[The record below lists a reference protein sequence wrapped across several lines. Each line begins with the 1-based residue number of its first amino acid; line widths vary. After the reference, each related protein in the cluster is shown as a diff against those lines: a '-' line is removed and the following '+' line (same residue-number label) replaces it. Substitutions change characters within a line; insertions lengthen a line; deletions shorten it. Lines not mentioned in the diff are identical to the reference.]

1 MSYTTTKIRPLK
13 SYPTYQFYAKAD
25 SKSTDLNN
33 VFKICILETFK
44 WLRARLNKF
53 DYIPPEITTPEPEN
67 FADFSL
73 DTLTSFSNS
82 SGLGIE
88 AVYIENKGVWSFR
101 INETDMGANIGTE
114 TERLPVNGRTF
125 DTEISFAKQNDCV
138 EIGVRT
144 ICSEPSTV
152 TADCEV
158 FRPTVVKALA
168 ENPNIRLIHGGFIL
182 DEKPLEVTTK
192 ADADK
197 LISIYENE
205 LLNFPIV
212 IVCDTETEIKT
223 QVIPDINT
231 DSARFNIKGGF
242 SYSGI
247 NDLSIDAGS
256 LNAKIKKDLPL
267 KKDKPQKTVKKTYP
281 VKSEPLKTKL
291 PPFDYERLAEK
302 LVGFAIVAFVD
313 ERFFRTLE
321 NKMQLSLKYGDI
333 IVVRNKKEIERFSY
347 DSYRKNM
354 KDFFKSLRFDVSAMP
369 KRKQY
374 HFGNVL
380 FYSDAKLKEYHT
392 KRHETNSLEEECSIY
407 RLEINELRKQ
417 LREISQ
423 QQTDMHLISD
433 SLRITQ
439 KKVGSLQ
446 KELEVSRRKYNELF
460 MESEQKKAAYL
471 KTSELVNFYKQ
482 QVEVASTFPTHKD
495 DVCDWIE
502 DYFSDNIILTQRAKS
517 EMRKYSG
524 ALDIASLC
532 DGIVYLNAYADLR
545 KRNISEELLQLYGER
560 NNWEVQNCGKVSL
573 KMRKSDYIVT
583 YNDTQYILDLHIK
596 HGVNPEELIRIYF
609 CWDDDLKKLIIGSMP
624 EHLATVKQ
632 NT

>member
-1 MSYTTTKIRPLK
+1 M
-13 SYPTYQFYAKAD
+13 
-25 SKSTDLNN
+25 
-33 VFKICILETFK
+33 
-44 WLRARLNKF
+44 
-53 DYIPPEITTPEPEN
+53 
-67 FADFSL
+67 
-73 DTLTSFSNS
+73 
-82 SGLGIE
+82 
-88 AVYIENKGVWSFR
+88 
-101 INETDMGANIGTE
+101 
-114 TERLPVNGRTF
+114 
-125 DTEISFAKQNDCV
+125 
-138 EIGVRT
+138 
-144 ICSEPSTV
+144 
-152 TADCEV
+152 
-158 FRPTVVKALA
+158 
-168 ENPNIRLIHGGFIL
+168 IHGGFIL

-212 IVCDTETEIKT
+212 IICDTETEIKT
-223 QVIPDINT
+223 QEILDINA

-247 NDLSIDAGS
+247 NDLSMDAGS

-291 PPFDYERLAEK
+291 PPFNYERLAEK

-333 IVVRNKKEIERFSY
+333 IVVRNKKEIERFGY

-423 QQTDMHLISD
+423 QQTDMHLTSD

-502 DYFSDNIILTQRAKS
+502 DNFSDNIILTQRAKS

-573 KMRKSDYIVT
+573 KMRRSDYIVT

-609 CWDDDLKKLIIGSMP
+609 CWDDNLKKLIIGSMP